1 MHILSRETLK
11 ADPEYQ
17 GFGGREK
24 QKRGGSPPSPGLVT
38 RDLDRLQLQSGVLTD
53 FSGRKLNVPSQS
65 ALEIRPIRNA
75 YRYPSKPEG
84 YQKNLLGAVAQTV
97 HIGDLDGMRSR
108 LPPPP
113 RYKISSSLMPEE
125 GWILRLDLRQ
135 VPWVPETFHA
145 RFPTPAESSWSHAR
159 KNLWYPG
166 YKVSNTHSN
175 KPMLR

>member
-17 GFGGREK
+17 GCGGREK
-24 QKRGGSPPSPGLVT
+24 QKRGGSQTAPPPPPPRRLVT
-38 RDLDRLQLQSGVLTD
+38 RDLDRLRLQRGVLTD
-53 FSGRKLNVPSQS
+53 CSGRK
-65 ALEIRPIRNA
+65 LEIRPIRNA

-84 YQKNLLGAVAQTV
+84 YQKNLFGAVAQTV

-125 GWILRLDLRQ
+125 GWILRLDLR
-135 VPWVPETFHA
+135 
-145 RFPTPAESSWSHAR
+145 
-159 KNLWYPG
+159 
-166 YKVSNTHSN
+166 
-175 KPMLR
+175 

>member
-1 MHILSRETLK
+1 MTTHAPEKCIFYLEKRWKPILSIRGVE
-11 ADPEYQ
+11 
-17 GFGGREK
+17 GEK
-24 QKRGGSPPSPGLVT
+24 SKKGEAAPPPPPPRGLVT
-38 RDLDRLQLQSGVLTD
+38 RDLDRLRLQRGVLTD
-53 FSGRKLNVPSQS
+53 CSGRKLNVQSQS

-125 GWILRLDLRQ
+125 GWILRLDLR
-135 VPWVPETFHA
+135 
-145 RFPTPAESSWSHAR
+145 
-159 KNLWYPG
+159 
-166 YKVSNTHSN
+166 
-175 KPMLR
+175 

>member
-1 MHILSRETLK
+1 MNSGCWNLGLSVSFNYFASLVQTHKWRRANLKNAYLIKRNTEGRSWVSGVWRERK
-11 ADPEYQ
+11 AKK
-17 GFGGREK
+17 GR
-24 QKRGGSPPSPGLVT
+24 QPPTPPRGLVT
-38 RDLDRLQLQSGVLTD
+38 RDLDRLRLQRGVLTD
-53 FSGRKLNVPSQS
+53 CSGRKLNVQSQS

-125 GWILRLDLRQ
+125 GWILLR
-135 VPWVPETFHA
+135 
-145 RFPTPAESSWSHAR
+145 
-159 KNLWYPG
+159 
-166 YKVSNTHSN
+166 
-175 KPMLR
+175 

>member
-1 MHILSRETLK
+1 MNSGCWNLGLSISFNYFASLVQTHKWRRANLKNAYLIKRNTEGRSWVSGVWRERK
-11 ADPEYQ
+11 AKKERQ
-17 GFGGREK
+17 
-24 QKRGGSPPSPGLVT
+24 SPPPPGLVT

-53 FSGRKLNVPSQS
+53 FSGRKLNVQSQS

-84 YQKNLLGAVAQTV
+84 YQKNLLGAVVQTL

-125 GWILRLDLRQ
+125 GWILRLDLR
-135 VPWVPETFHA
+135 
-145 RFPTPAESSWSHAR
+145 
-159 KNLWYPG
+159 
-166 YKVSNTHSN
+166 
-175 KPMLR
+175 

>member
-1 MHILSRETLK
+1 MNGGCWNLGLSISFNYFASLVQTHKWRRANLKNAYLIKRNTEGRSWVSGVWRERK
-11 ADPEYQ
+11 AKK
-17 GFGGREK
+17 GR
-24 QKRGGSPPSPGLVT
+24 QPPPRGLVT
-38 RDLDRLQLQSGVLTD
+38 RDLDRLQLQRGVLTD
-53 FSGRKLNVPSQS
+53 CSGRKLNVQSQS

-125 GWILRLDLRQ
+125 GWILRLDLR
-135 VPWVPETFHA
+135 
-145 RFPTPAESSWSHAR
+145 
-159 KNLWYPG
+159 
-166 YKVSNTHSN
+166 
-175 KPMLR
+175 